1 MELDIA
7 NAKERSSDY
16 VGNSGYRK
24 YDDFG
29 SARSMRPEEKRISFY
44 NRYFIFRKNR
54 IINAKQL
61 KNSFL
66 SYAGLQE
73 EHARGGVGELDE
85 ESEKIALEKITR
97 SSTPI
102 DVATKPAIAAEI
114 IKKKENE
121 KLEQKLV
128 EKPTTA
134 KNRKLKITASAAASE
149 ASAVAAAAAADKE
162 PGFSLA
168 ESNAEFSAPIE
179 QIEKSLKK
187 RSRKAKNDITGES
200 GSAALEQ
207 IPAGIENPLQPPKT
221 KIVRKITKK
230 VSLVT
235 TDQPATGASAAV
247 EPEKKGEA
255 AAPKKTRKK
264 KETSDK

>member
-1 MELDIA
+1 
-7 NAKERSSDY
+7 
-16 VGNSGYRK
+16 VTSGYRK
-24 YDDFG
+24 YDDYG
-29 SARSMRPEEKRISFY
+29 SARAMRPEEKRISFY

-54 IINAKQL
+54 VINAKQL

-73 EHARGGVGELDE
+73 EHARGDVGELDE

-97 SSTPI
+97 ASIPI

-114 IKKKENE
+114 MKKKDND
-121 KLEQKLV
+121 KLQKQFV

-134 KNRKLKITASAAASE
+134 KLRKLKISSESGAAGE
-149 ASAVAAAAAADKE
+149 AAAAAEATGSDKE

-168 ESNAEFSAPIE
+168 ESSAEFSAPIE

-200 GSAALEQ
+200 GSAAEQ
-207 IPAGIENPLQPPKT
+207 LSAGIENPIQPPKT
-221 KIVRKITKK
+221 IKIARKITKK
-230 VSLVT
+230 VSSGT
-235 TDQPATGASAAV
+235 TDQPATGASAAAS

-264 KETSDK
+264 QEKSDK